1 MAWGGPNGQYYS
13 DRSNPEFD
21 DPVQGTSC
29 LNCSLIAGLSA
40 LAWVNPTY
48 LKGNILNTQNQI
60 KFYNWAGRAQ
70 PWAFSANIWDSA
82 AEFCHSSEGSELW
95 PAYYEK
101 AYASCELN
109 THGDPDR
116 AAYISAIGQG
126 ASITALNRIT
136 LPLWSP
142 FANWGGDFYT
152 FLSNNNLLS
161 NSSNYP
167 AGITAPLTGSS
178 RQVKF
183 PILAAAANH
192 TYSVLGT
199 YTAANNGPTYI
210 MLRNPK
216 GNTVG
221 ASPGGELLGNPKWWV
236 NYSTYA
242 AGGNPSN
249 PTWISINLA
258 NGVFGIKKENFGT
271 YFQTYSK
278 VTV

>member
-13 DRSNPEFD
+13 DRANPEFD
-21 DPVQGTSC
+21 DPVQGTAC
-29 LNCSLIAGLSA
+29 QNCSLIAGLSA

-48 LKGNILNTQNQI
+48 LKGNILNTQNQV

-70 PWAFSANIWDSA
+70 PWAFSANIWAPA
-82 AEFCHSSEGSELW
+82 AEFCHSSEASELW

-116 AAYISAIGQG
+116 AAYISATGQG

-136 LPLWSP
+136 QPLWSA

-152 FLSNNNLLS
+152 FMNSNNLLS
-161 NSSNYP
+161 NVSNYP
-167 AGITAPLTGSS
+167 AGMTAPLTGSS

-210 MLRNPK
+210 ILRNPK
-216 GNTVG
+216 GNSIG
-221 ASPGGELLGNPKWWV
+221 AAPGGTLMADPWWV

-242 AGGNPSN
+242 SGAAQTAPVW
-249 PTWISINLA
+249 TKINIT
-258 NGVFGIKKENFGT
+258 NGVFGIKKEDFGT

-278 VTV
+278 VNV